1 MRAGLTNEYLINT
14 GAPAALRYNDRS
26 VNENGHCALGFEIL
40 LKRSNNFLE
49 VRASPCLRPDPGPR
63 AQAQGIIIR
72 CVYDASDDMS
82 DIGCRIF
89 PMSSTG
95 L

>member
-40 LKRSNNFLE
+40 LKRSNNFLK
-49 VRASPCLRPDPGPR
+49 VRASPGLRSLTLPPGLKPK
-63 AQAQGIIIR
+63 AI
-72 CVYDASDDMS
+72 
-82 DIGCRIF
+82 
-89 PMSSTG
+89 SSGVSEMPEMTCAILAAG
-95 L
+95 SSR

>member
-49 VRASPCLRPDPGPR
+49 VRASPCLRPLTLALASSPR
-63 AQAQGIIIR
+63 QYHQVYLR
-72 CVYDASDDMS
+72 C
-82 DIGCRIF
+82 
-89 PMSSTG
+89 
-95 L
+95 LE